1 MSKPWRMVALHAGA
15 WATLALVWTGRGDR
29 RAGPFT
35 VLDLTCIV
43 IVVGCVQTIWVR
55 LAGVMR
61 ELRSQP

>member
-1 MSKPWRMVALHAGA
+1 
-15 WATLALVWTGRGDR
+15 
-29 RAGPFT
+29 
-35 VLDLTCIV
+35 VLDLTYIV